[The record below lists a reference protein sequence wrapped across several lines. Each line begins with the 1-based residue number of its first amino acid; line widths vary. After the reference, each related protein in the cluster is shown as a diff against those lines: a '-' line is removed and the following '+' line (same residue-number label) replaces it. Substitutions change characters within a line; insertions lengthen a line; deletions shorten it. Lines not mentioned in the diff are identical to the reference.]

1 MFDAREK
8 MLKDLILKNRSTRKY
23 HQEVPVSRETLMEL
37 IDMARLSPSGGNRQL
52 LKYYIACEPEKNDII
67 YRQIGLGGSPPE
79 GERPSA
85 YIIVL
90 NDTQLGTYGPT
101 EVDHGIAA
109 QSILLAATEKGLG
122 GCMVGMVNRK
132 ELQIVLSIPPR
143 YEILLVLAIGKPKET
158 FVFEDAEANMEI
170 MRGWWDEQGV
180 RHIPKRR
187 LEDIIIK

>member
-1 MFDAREK
+1 
-8 MLKDLILKNRSTRKY
+8 MLRDLILKNRSTRKY

-109 QSILLAATEKGLG
+109 QKEQIQNSVRKLAGEKKDWAVAWSVWSIEKSY
-122 GCMVGMVNRK
+122 R
-132 ELQIVLSIPPR
+132 
-143 YEILLVLAIGKPKET
+143 
-158 FVFEDAEANMEI
+158 
-170 MRGWWDEQGV
+170 
-180 RHIPKRR
+180 
-187 LEDIIIK
+187 